1 MSELPIQETTGS
13 DDVLV
18 NDPLHQYLGPQSGN
32 KVLGN
37 YQEEDIPDQI
47 IAVLDEFGLHGGKAF
62 RVIIKELPDG
72 VDDPALG
79 AFVKSF
85 SRSVPTVDY
94 LGRNYG
100 PGRYC
105 LVFQWRAKDSEQD
118 KLVNKSERVLIEVS
132 DKFEPEYREY
142 QHKLKLE
149 RLKKR
154 KESVQDAVLESKLEG
169 SLLDDQVSDS
179 RNPNQTAKEYVKEML
194 SFNEQLGLKRS
205 GIDWDRLLPVLLSA
219 LPVALK
225 AMSELGANSRAQ
237 QNQLMTLMLT
247 QSNNY
252 NSQLV
257 EVMKNMGP
265 QNGSDSMKEFREML
279 VAAIDMKELIHGDKK
294 DTLADKIFS
303 LIETVGPQLLQV
315 ASMSAAARASD
326 PRIKLARNYL
336 KNSPDFQAL
345 MNSPESQSNLV
356 RKLDSFYGWRQTDS
370 ILSVIGRERPEDCPR
385 LPEQE
390 NPASAGSSPGNDV
403 EDVEVSS
410 DDSAAA
416 TG

>member
-370 ILSVIGRERPEDCPR
+370 ILSVIGRERP
-385 LPEQE
+385 
-390 NPASAGSSPGNDV
+390 
-403 EDVEVSS
+403 
-410 DDSAAA
+410 
-416 TG
+416 